1 MQFDDAKIDLKNLPD
16 LLTRYDSPLLQVA
29 NGELRQYLTA
39 LLNALF
45 WKATKPK
52 ALFDES
58 TAKQALQDEKRL
70 QSLLGVA
77 ESALGTHNLK
87 YPNANV
93 NQGAVFE
100 QNVAR
105 ETGQNIQPWM
115 SSHSVALTRTVGGAG
130 NAAWAAEIRLLGTE
144 FLLDGQRVRMADVL
158 AQREGAVWDA
168 LLSLGLCEGDAEKL
182 GGVLRQRL
190 QQSDKGYLDRLSK
203 QVFFPLRDDEDVVI
217 TPVQHFGLAREF
229 HTRFFQRV
237 KKENPQ
243 QERFQTRALKVG
255 GANPI
260 NAGPYN
266 AEIAG
271 LYRHLLAEVP
281 PANRRPFAADTEKA
295 QAFEEHA
302 QVLLAR
308 LRQRQTVFPL
318 PNQLVFDDTFLSGE
332 AIAQHGWS
340 GGERRG
346 KSNAYNRNTY
356 QVAVDYMAEQ
366 LLHDATH
373 LAEWLAAQENS
384 VLLQPEFAQV
394 SVLEKAWLDPRLR
407 PQARLGADQVAILL
421 TDALRLFKACQHHY
435 QYQTE
440 QQKWDK
446 QSRILS
452 IGDDQALRD
461 SLATL
466 IREF

>member
-1 MQFDDAKIDLKNLPD
+1 MMTFATLKTDNIKDLPD

-29 NGELRQYLTA
+29 SGELRQYLTA

-45 WKATKPK
+45 WKATKPE

-58 TAKQALQDEKRL
+58 TAKQTLQDEKRL
-70 QSLLGVA
+70 QSWLGVA

-93 NQGAVFE
+93 SQGAVFE
-100 QNVAR
+100 QNVVR
-105 ETGQNIQPWM
+105 DTERNIQPWV
-115 SSHSVALTRTVGGAG
+115 SSRSVALTRTVGGAG

-144 FLLDGQRVRMADVL
+144 FLLDVQRVRMADVL

-168 LLSLGLCEGDAEKL
+168 LLSLGLREGDAEKL

-237 KKENPQ
+237 KKDNPQ

-271 LYRHLLAEVP
+271 LYRHLMALP
-281 PANRRPFAADTEKA
+281 PAQDTPSDPERLLGVILARCRASGTVFTSQGAFDVQSLDQPVVQRSSRRNRRQREGVAEGIAWK
-295 QAFEEHA
+295 
-302 QVLLAR
+302 LLADAR
-308 LRQRQTVFPL
+308 FLRQWGKRQGGHPLEQDLPVTVNPL
-318 PNQLVFDDTFLSGE
+318 
-332 AIAQHGWS
+332 
-340 GGERRG
+340 
-346 KSNAYNRNTY
+346 
-356 QVAVDYMAEQ
+356 EQ
-366 LLHDATH
+366 L
-373 LAEWLAAQENS
+373 
-384 VLLQPEFAQV
+384 
-394 SVLEKAWLDPRLR
+394 WLDPSRTTRLDKSQL
-407 PQARLGADQVAILL
+407 QALADMALIRLKSRLEHTLGAADEALLQTSVVALL
-421 TDALRLFKACQHHY
+421 
-435 QYQTE
+435 
-440 QQKWDK
+440 
-446 QSRILS
+446 
-452 IGDDQALRD
+452 
-461 SLATL
+461 
-466 IREF
+466 REFEP

>member
-29 NGELRQYLTA
+29 SGELRQYLTA

-45 WKATKPK
+45 WKATKPE

-100 QNVAR
+100 QNLAR
-105 ETGQNIQPWM
+105 EIGQNLQPWV
-115 SSHSVALTRTVGGAG
+115 SSRSVALTRTVGGAG

-144 FLLDGQRVRMADVL
+144 FLLDGQRVRMADAL
-158 AQREGAVWDA
+158 AQREGTVWDT
-168 LLSLGLCEGDAEKL
+168 LLVLGLREGDAEKL

-203 QVFFPLRDDEDVVI
+203 QVFFPLRDGEDIVI

-281 PANRRPFAADTEKA
+281 PANRRPFAGDIEKE

-302 QVLLAR
+302 QLLLAR

-340 GGERRG
+340 GGARRR

-356 QVAVDYMAEQ
+356 QVAVDYIAEQ
-366 LLHDATH
+366 LLQDATH
-373 LAEWLAAQENS
+373 LAEWLAAQAES
-384 VLLQPEFAQV
+384 VLLQPEFEKV
-394 SVLEKAWLDPRLR
+394 SMLEKAWLDPRLR
-407 PQARLGADQVAILL
+407 PQARLGAAQVEMLL

-435 QYQTE
+435 QFDAE
-440 QQKWDK
+440 PQKWEK
-446 QSRILS
+446 QARILS
-452 IGDDQALRD
+452 IGDEEALRS
-461 SLATL
+461 SLTTL

>member
-1 MQFDDAKIDLKNLPD
+1 MMTFATLQTDNIKDLSD

-29 NGELRQYLTA
+29 SGELRQYLTA

-45 WKATKPK
+45 WKATKPE

-100 QNVAR
+100 QNVVR
-105 ETGQNIQPWM
+105 DTGQNIQPWV
-115 SSHSVALTRTVGGAG
+115 SSRSVALTRTVGGAG
-130 NAAWAAEIRLLGTE
+130 NAAWAAEIRLLGME

-158 AQREGAVWDA
+158 AQRESAVWDA
-168 LLSLGLCEGDAEKL
+168 LLALGLREGDAEKL

-237 KKENPQ
+237 KKDNPQ

-271 LYRHLLAEVP
+271 LYRHLMALP
-281 PANRRPFAADTEKA
+281 PAQNAPSDPERLLGVILARCRASGTVFTAQGAFDVQLLTQPVVQRSSRRNRRQREGAAEGIAWKLLADARFLMQWGKRQGVHPLA
-295 QAFEEHA
+295 QA
-302 QVLLAR
+302 
-308 LRQRQTVFPL
+308 L
-318 PNQLVFDDTFLSGE
+318 P
-332 AIAQHGWS
+332 
-340 GGERRG
+340 
-346 KSNAYNRNTY
+346 
-356 QVAVDYMAEQ
+356 
-366 LLHDATH
+366 
-373 LAEWLAAQENS
+373 
-384 VLLQPEFAQV
+384 V
-394 SVLEKAWLDPRLR
+394 SVSPLETFWLDPNRTTRLDKSQL
-407 PQARLGADQVAILL
+407 QALADRALIRLKSGLEQTLGATDEALL
-421 TDALRLFKACQHHY
+421 HTSVMALL
-435 QYQTE
+435 
-440 QQKWDK
+440 
-446 QSRILS
+446 
-452 IGDDQALRD
+452 G
-461 SLATL
+461 
-466 IREF
+466 EFEP